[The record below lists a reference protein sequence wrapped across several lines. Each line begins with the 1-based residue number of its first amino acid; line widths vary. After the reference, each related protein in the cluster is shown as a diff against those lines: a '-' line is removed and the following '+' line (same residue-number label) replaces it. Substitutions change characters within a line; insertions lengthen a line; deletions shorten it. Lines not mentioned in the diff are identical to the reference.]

1 MQVKRDGTTSRIAD
15 INLLHVR
22 PGRRSRIGRNS
33 IERDI
38 AGR

>member
-1 MQVKRDGTTSRIAD
+1 MQVKRDGATGRIAD
-15 INLLHVR
+15 IDLLHVR
-22 PGRRSRIGRNS
+22 PRRGSRIRWNS